1 MSYLI
6 LAVRFLTIV
15 PVPGVEAE
23 GPGALGRAAWWFP
36 VIGLG
41 LGAGLVVADRMFLT
55 VVPPLLGGGRI
66 MARRKILSGG
76 LHLDGLADAVDGL
89 AGRDA
94 ERRLAIMRD
103 SHLGV
108 FGAVALGLCL
118 LVFVGALDAVP
129 APRRSAVLLL
139 APAVGR
145 LAPLLIGPLFP
156 AATPGEGSGADFLA
170 GLSPWA
176 TPVYVAGLW
185 ILSATMLGAW
195 GGLVLSLALASVLLW
210 AVFLVSRVGGLTGDA
225 LGGAVEIGEMATL
238 TAAAALIHVHLI

>member
-1 MSYLI
+1 MSYLL

-15 PVPGVEAE
+15 PLPGEEAR
-23 GPGALGRAAWWFP
+23 GSGALGRAAWWFP
-36 VIGLG
+36 VVGLA
-41 LGAGLVVADRMFLT
+41 LGAGLVVVDRILLT
-55 VVPPLLGGGRI
+55 VFPPLLGAVLLVAI
-66 MARRKILSGG
+66 WKILTGG

-89 AGRDA
+89 AGQDA
-94 ERRLAIMRD
+94 ERRIAIMRD
-103 SHLGV
+103 SNLGV
-108 FGAVALGLCL
+108 FGAVALGVCL

-129 APRRSAVLLL
+129 APRRPAVLLL

-156 AATPGEGSGADFLA
+156 AATPGEGSGADFLE

-185 ILSATMLGAW
+185 ILSATMLGSW

>member
-15 PVPGVEAE
+15 PVPGEEAE
-23 GPGALGRAAWWFP
+23 GTGALGRAAWWFP
-36 VIGLG
+36 VVGLG

-55 VVPPLLGGGRI
+55 VFPPLLG
-66 MARRKILSGG
+66 AVLLVAVWKILTGG

-89 AGRDA
+89 AGTDA
-94 ERRLAIMRD
+94 ERRITIMRD

-118 LVFVGALDAVP
+118 LVFVGALDSVP
-129 APRRSAVLLL
+129 ASRRPAVLLL

-185 ILSATMLGAW
+185 ILSATMLGSW

>member
-6 LAVRFLTIV
+6 LAVRFLTVV
-15 PVPGVEAE
+15 PVPGEEAQ

-36 VIGLG
+36 VVGLA

-55 VVPPLLGGGRI
+55 VFPPLLG
-66 MARRKILSGG
+66 AVLLVAVWKILTGG

-129 APRRSAVLLL
+129 ASRRSAVLLL
-139 APAVGR
+139 APAIGR

-185 ILSATMLGAW
+185 ILSATLLGAW

-210 AVFLVSRVGGLTGDA
+210 AIFLVSRVGGLTGDA

>member
-15 PVPGVEAE
+15 PVPGEEAE
-23 GPGALGRAAWWFP
+23 GTGALGRAAWWFP
-36 VIGLG
+36 VVGLG

-55 VVPPLLGGGRI
+55 VFPPLLG
-66 MARRKILSGG
+66 AVLLVAVWKILTGG

-89 AGRDA
+89 AGPDA
-94 ERRLAIMRD
+94 ERRITIMRD

-108 FGAVALGLCL
+108 FGVVALGLCL
-118 LVFVGALDAVP
+118 LVFVGALDSVP
-129 APRRSAVLLL
+129 ASRRPAVLLL

-176 TPVYVAGLW
+176 TPVYVASLW
-185 ILSATMLGAW
+185 ILSATMLGSW

>member
-6 LAVRFLTIV
+6 LAFRFLTIV
-15 PVPGVEAE
+15 PVPGEEAR
-23 GPGALGRAAWWFP
+23 GAGALGRAAWWFP
-36 VIGLG
+36 VVGLA
-41 LGAGLVVADRMFLT
+41 LGAGLVVADRMLLSVF
-55 VVPPLLGGGRI
+55 PPLL
-66 MARRKILSGG
+66 AAVLLVAVWKILSGG
-76 LHLDGLADAVDGL
+76 LHLDGLADAVDGI
-89 AGRDA
+89 AGRDP
-94 ERRLAIMRD
+94 ERRIAIMRD

-108 FGAVALGLCL
+108 FGAAALGLCL
-118 LVFVGALDAVP
+118 LIFVGALDAVP
-129 APRRSAVLLL
+129 APRRPAMLLL
-139 APAVGR
+139 APAIGR

-156 AATPGEGSGADFLA
+156 AATPGEGAGADFLD

-185 ILSATMLGAW
+185 ILSATILGSW

-238 TAAAALIHVHLI
+238 TAAAALIHVRLI

>member
-55 VVPPLLGGGRI
+55 VVPPLLG
-66 MARRKILSGG
+66 AVLLVAVWKILSGG

-118 LVFVGALDAVP
+118 LAFVGALDAVP
-129 APRRSAVLLL
+129 APRRPAVLLL

-156 AATPGEGSGADFLA
+156 AATPGEGAGADFLA

-176 TPVYVAGLW
+176 TPAYVAALW
-185 ILSATMLGAW
+185 ILSATMLGSW

-238 TAAAALIHVHLI
+238 TAAAALMHVHLI

>member
-1 MSYLI
+1 MSYLL

-15 PVPGVEAE
+15 PLPGEEAR

-36 VIGLG
+36 AVGLA
-41 LGAGLVVADRMFLT
+41 LGAGLVVVDRILLT
-55 VVPPLLGGGRI
+55 VLPPLLGAVLLVAI
-66 MARRKILSGG
+66 WKILTGG

-94 ERRLAIMRD
+94 ERRIAIMRD

-129 APRRSAVLLL
+129 APRRPAVLLL

-176 TPVYVAGLW
+176 TPVFVAGLW
-185 ILSATMLGAW
+185 ILSATMLGSW

-238 TAAAALIHVHLI
+238 TAAVALIHVHLI

>member
-1 MSYLI
+1 MSYLL

-15 PVPGVEAE
+15 PLPGEEAR

-36 VIGLG
+36 VVGLA
-41 LGAGLVVADRMFLT
+41 LGAGLVVVDRILLT
-55 VVPPLLGGGRI
+55 VFPPLLGAVLLVAI
-66 MARRKILSGG
+66 WKILTGG

-94 ERRLAIMRD
+94 ERRIAIMRD

-129 APRRSAVLLL
+129 APRRPAVLFL

-145 LAPLLIGPLFP
+145 LAPLLVGPLFP

-185 ILSATMLGAW
+185 ILSATMLGSW

-210 AVFLVSRVGGLTGDA
+210 AVFLVSRAGGLTGDA
-225 LGGAVEIGEMATL
+225 LGGAVEIGEAATL

>member
-1 MSYLI
+1 MSYLL

-15 PVPGVEAE
+15 PLPGEEAR
-23 GPGALGRAAWWFP
+23 GSGALGRAAWWFP
-36 VIGLG
+36 AVGLA
-41 LGAGLVVADRMFLT
+41 LGAGLVVVDRILLT
-55 VVPPLLGGGRI
+55 VFPPLLGAVLLVAI
-66 MARRKILSGG
+66 WKILTGG

-94 ERRLAIMRD
+94 ERRIAIMRD

-108 FGAVALGLCL
+108 FGAVALGLCVL
-118 LVFVGALDAVP
+118 IFVGALDAVP
-129 APRRSAVLLL
+129 APRRPAVLLL

-185 ILSATMLGAW
+185 ILSATMLGSW

>member
-15 PVPGVEAE
+15 PVPGEEAQ
-23 GPGALGRAAWWFP
+23 GSGALGRAAWWFP
-36 VIGLG
+36 VVGLA

-55 VVPPLLGGGRI
+55 VFPPLLGAVLLVA
-66 MARRKILSGG
+66 MWKILTGG

-94 ERRLAIMRD
+94 ERRLVIMRD

-170 GLSPWA
+170 GLSAWA

-238 TAAAALIHVHLI
+238 TATAALIHVHLI

>member
-1 MSYLI
+1 MSYLV
-6 LAVRFLTIV
+6 LALRFLTIV
-15 PVPGVEAE
+15 PVPGEEAQ
-23 GPGALGRAAWWFP
+23 GPGALGRAGWWFP
-36 VIGLG
+36 VVGLA
-41 LGAGLVVADRMFLT
+41 LGASLVLADRMFLA
-55 VVPPLLGGGRI
+55 VFPPLL
-66 MARRKILSGG
+66 AAVLLVAVWKILTGG

-89 AGRDA
+89 AGGNV

-118 LVFVGALDAVP
+118 LLFVAALDAVP
-129 APRRSAVLLL
+129 APRRAAVLLL

-176 TPVYVAGLW
+176 TPVYVAALW
-185 ILSATMLGAW
+185 MLSATTLGSW
-195 GGLVLSLALASVLLW
+195 GGLVLSLALACVLLW

-238 TAAAALIHVHLI
+238 IAAAAFIHVHLI

>member
-1 MSYLI
+1 MSYLL

-15 PVPGVEAE
+15 PLPGEEAR
-23 GPGALGRAAWWFP
+23 GSGALGRAAWWFP
-36 VIGLG
+36 AVGLA
-41 LGAGLVVADRMFLT
+41 LGAGLVVVDRILLT
-55 VVPPLLGGGRI
+55 VFPPLLGAVLLVAI
-66 MARRKILSGG
+66 WKILTGG

-89 AGRDA
+89 SGRSA
-94 ERRLAIMRD
+94 ERRIAIMRD

-129 APRRSAVLLL
+129 APRRPPVLLL

-185 ILSATMLGAW
+185 ILSATVLGSW
-195 GGLVLSLALASVLLW
+195 GGLVLSLALVSVLLW
-210 AVFLVSRVGGLTGDA
+210 AVFLASRVGGLTGDA

>member
-15 PVPGVEAE
+15 PVPGEEAE
-23 GPGALGRAAWWFP
+23 GSGALGRAAWWFP
-36 VIGLG
+36 VVGLG
-41 LGAGLVVADRMFLT
+41 LGAGLVVADRMLLT
-55 VVPPLLGGGRI
+55 VLPPLLG
-66 MARRKILSGG
+66 AVLLVAVWKILTGG

-94 ERRLAIMRD
+94 ERRIAIMRD

-108 FGAVALGLCL
+108 FGVVALGLCL
-118 LVFVGALDAVP
+118 LVFVGALDSVP
-129 APRRSAVLLL
+129 ASRRPAVLLL

-185 ILSATMLGAW
+185 ILSATMLGSW

>member
-1 MSYLI
+1 MSYLL

-15 PVPGVEAE
+15 PLPGEEAR
-23 GPGALGRAAWWFP
+23 GSGALGRAAWWFP
-36 VIGLG
+36 AVGLA
-41 LGAGLVVADRMFLT
+41 LGAGLVVVDRILLT
-55 VVPPLLGGGRI
+55 VFPPLLGAVLLVAI
-66 MARRKILSGG
+66 WKILTGG

-94 ERRLAIMRD
+94 ERRIAIMRD

-118 LVFVGALDAVP
+118 LIFVGALDAVP
-129 APRRSAVLLL
+129 APRRPAVLLL

-185 ILSATMLGAW
+185 ILSATMLGSW